1 MLDVFQ
7 FSSAWFLCLFVVN
20 LIPMSAENQ
29 QPPAERKTL
38 DDRQKMTELER
49 IRHSAAHVMA
59 TAIVKLWPDAQF
71 ASGPAVEKGF
81 YYDVE
86 LKHRISPEDFPKIEE
101 EMKKEIKANHV
112 FEKITVTREQA
123 LEDSKKGR
131 LGALG
136 ERPGNPSKFKIGNLQ
151 DIPEGEPITYYKS
164 GDFIDLCAGPHV
176 MRTGNIGA
184 FRLTTVASAYYKGDE
199 RNPQLQRIYGT
210 AFKNKTQLD
219 EYFKMVEEAKR
230 RDHRKIGQE
239 MGLYVIDTEF
249 VGPGL
254 PLWLPKGAAICEE
267 LEKLAKETE
276 FAAGYVRVKTP
287 HIAKEKMYLTSGH
300 LPILYKDSMF
310 PPMQMKDDQNILAEL
325 SQLEAKHQSLVA
337 QATMLKSITEVATLA
352 EGKIGEIR
360 SKVSPNASKAE
371 TLKAVETTLKVFG
384 KIIGADYDAGID
396 LEDYSKQLSSLRK
409 EVEQRRE
416 LILSSSRYYLKAM
429 NCPHHHRIFAAE
441 PRSYRDLPLRLAEYG
456 TNYRYEQSGELFGLM
471 RVRSL
476 NMNDAH
482 IYCTPE
488 QFAQE
493 FNAVNDLYLKY
504 FKIFGIEKYVMR
516 FSTSAPEGLGKKYV
530 NEPEL
535 WKKTEDM
542 VRQVL
547 IDSKIPYVEVPNEAA
562 FYGPKIDVQVWSV
575 IGREFT
581 LATNQVDF
589 AVPKRFGLVYRDKD
603 NTDKTPLCIHRA
615 PLGTHERFIGFLIEH
630 YAGNF
635 PLWLAPEQVRVLTLG
650 EEEPLLNYAKAIVS
664 ELRANFVRCEADF
677 GTDPIKAKIAE
688 AEKAKVHTM
697 LVIGGRDLEAGA
709 VSVRLHGKGNVGAKP
724 KGEVIADIL
733 LAIKERKA

>member
-1 MLDVFQ
+1 
-7 FSSAWFLCLFVVN
+7 
-20 LIPMSAENQ
+20 MSAEQ
-29 QPPAERKTL
+29 QEPKERKTL

-59 TAIVKLWPDAQF
+59 TAIARLWPDAQF
-71 ASGPAVEKGF
+71 ASGPAVENGF

-86 LKHRISPEDFPKIEE
+86 LSHRISPEDFPAIEA
-101 EMKKEIKANHV
+101 EMKKEIKANHT

-123 LEDSKKGR
+123 MADAKAGR
-131 LGALG
+131 LGALSARG
-136 ERPGNPSKFKIGNLQ
+136 AASKFKIGNLQ

-184 FRLTTVASAYYKGDE
+184 YKLTTVASAYYKGDE

-219 EYFKMVEEAKR
+219 EYFKMLEEAKR

-239 MGLYVIDTEF
+239 MGLFAIDPEYT
-249 VGPGL
+249 GPGM
-254 PLWLPKGAAICEE
+254 PLWLPKGTAIVEE
-267 LEKLAKETE
+267 LETLAKETE

-287 HIAKEKMYLTSGH
+287 HLAKEKMYKTSGH
-300 LPILYKDSMF
+300 LPYYADSIF
-310 PPMQMKDDQNILAEL
+310 PPIEVVELPKTLPVELMDPGMLKILRDAASTKMDIAIDKDDVWVLDQFKAVRKTLPKDMPL
-325 SQLEAKHQSLVA
+325 DAKI
-337 QATMLKSITEVATLA
+337 QALLKSVPESKA
-352 EGKIGEIR
+352 GEIII
-360 SKVSPNASKAE
+360 KALQ
-371 TLKAVETTLKVFG
+371 TLYNQLFYLE
-384 KIIGADYDAGID
+384 IAD
-396 LEDYSKQLSSLRK
+396 SLPAPD
-409 EVEQRRE
+409 
-416 LILSSSRYYLKAM
+416 SYYLKAM

-456 TNYRYEQSGELFGLM
+456 TCYRYEQSGELFGLM

-488 QFAQE
+488 QFAAE
-493 FNAVNDLYLKY
+493 FNAVNEMYLKY

-516 FSTSAPEGLGKKYV
+516 FSTSAPEGMGKKYV

-535 WKKTEDM
+535 WKQTEDM

-547 IDSKIPYVEVPNEAA
+547 IDSKINYVEVANEAA

-635 PLWLAPEQVRVLTLG
+635 PLWLAPDQVRVLTLNDDAA
-650 EEEPLLNYAKAIVS
+650 LLDYAKPIVS
-664 ELRANFVRCEADF
+664 ELRANFVRVSADF
-677 GTDPIKAKIAE
+677 GADPIKAKIAE

-697 LVIGGRDLEAGA
+697 LVIGGRDVEAGN
-709 VSVRLHGKGNVGAKP
+709 VSVRLHGKGNLGAKP
-724 KGEVIADIL
+724 KGEVVADIL
-733 LAIKERKA
+733 QAIKERRA

>member
-1 MLDVFQ
+1 MEDSNKQL
-7 FSSAWFLCLFVVN
+7 
-20 LIPMSAENQ
+20 
-29 QPPAERKTL
+29 ERKTL
-38 DDRQKMTELER
+38 DDRARMSELER
-49 IRHSAAHVMA
+49 IRHSCAHVMA
-59 TAIVKLWPDAQF
+59 TAILRLWPEAQF
-71 ASGPAVEKGF
+71 AAGPPVENGF
-81 YYDVE
+81 YYDME
-86 LKHRISPEDFPKIEE
+86 LSHRISPEDFLRIEE
-101 EMKKEIKANHV
+101 EMKKEIKANHT
-112 FEKITVTREQA
+112 FEKIVVARDQA
-123 LEDSKKGR
+123 LAEAQSGR
-131 LGALG
+131 LGGLG

-151 DIPEGEPITYYKS
+151 DIPEGEQITFYRN
-164 GDFIDLCAGPHV
+164 GDFVDLCAGPHV

-184 FRLTTVASAYYKGDE
+184 FKLTTVASAYYKGDE

-210 AFKNKTQLD
+210 AFKNKTDL
-219 EYFKMVEEAKR
+219 ENYFKMLEEAKR

-239 MGLYVIDTEF
+239 MGLFAIDTEY

-254 PLWLPKGAAICEE
+254 PLWLPKGAAIAEE

-276 FAAGYVRVKTP
+276 FQAGYVRVKTP

-300 LPILYKDSMF
+300 LPVLYAESMF
-310 PPMQMKDDQNILAEL
+310 PPMEL
-325 SQLEAKHQSLVA
+325 
-337 QATMLKSITEVATLA
+337 
-352 EGKIGEIR
+352 
-360 SKVSPNASKAE
+360 
-371 TLKAVETTLKVFG
+371 
-384 KIIGADYDAGID
+384 
-396 LEDYSKQLSSLRK
+396 LEDRGSTHAPGPDTAQQPKDAT
-409 EVEQRRE
+409 
-416 LILSSSRYYLKAM
+416 RYYLKAM

-456 TNYRYEQSGELFGLM
+456 TCYRYEQSGELFGLM

-488 QFAQE
+488 QFAAE
-493 FNAVNDLYLKY
+493 FNAVNDMYLKY

-516 FSTSAPEGLGKKYV
+516 FSTHDPSRLSGDSAKFV

-535 WKKTEDM
+535 WKQTESM
-542 VRQVL
+542 VRQTLV
-547 IDSKIPYVEVPNEAA
+547 DSKIPFVEVPNEAA

-589 AVPKRFGLVYRDKD
+589 AVPARFGLVYRDKD

-650 EEEPLLNYAKAIVS
+650 DEEPLVSYAKAIVA
-664 ELRANFVRCEADF
+664 ELRSHFVRAESDF
-677 GTDPIKAKIAE
+677 GTDKINGKIQRAE
-688 AEKAKVHTM
+688 EAKVHTM
-697 LVIGGRDLEAGA
+697 LVIGRRDMEAGN
-709 VSVRLHGKGNVGAKP
+709 VSVRVHGKGNLGAKP
-724 KGEVIADIL
+724 KADVVAEIVQ
-733 LAIKERKA
+733 AIRERQP

>member
-1 MLDVFQ
+1 
-7 FSSAWFLCLFVVN
+7 
-20 LIPMSAENQ
+20 MSAE
-29 QPPAERKTL
+29 QPEPKERKTL
-38 DDRQKMTELER
+38 DDRAKMTELER
-49 IRHSAAHVMA
+49 IRHSCAHVMA
-59 TAIVKLWPDAQF
+59 TAILRLWPDAQF
-71 ASGPAVEKGF
+71 AAGPPVENGF

-86 LKHRISPEDFPKIEE
+86 LSHRISPEDFPKIEE
-101 EMKKEIKANHV
+101 EMKKEIKANHT
-112 FEKITVTREQA
+112 FEKIVVTREQA
-123 LEDSKKGR
+123 LKDSQSGR
-131 LGALG
+131 LGGLS
-136 ERPGNPSKFKIGNLQ
+136 ERPGNPSKFKIGNLEE
-151 DIPEGEPITYYKS
+151 IPEGEQITYFKN
-164 GDFIDLCAGPHV
+164 GEFVDLCAGPHV

-184 FRLTTVASAYYKGDE
+184 FKLTTVASAYYKGDE

-210 AFKNKTQLD
+210 AFKNKTALD
-219 EYFKMVEEAKR
+219 EYFKMLEEAKR

-239 MGLYVIDTEF
+239 MGLFVIDTEY

-254 PLWLPKGAAICEE
+254 PLWLPKGTAMVEE

-276 FAAGYVRVKTP
+276 FQAGYVRVKTP

-300 LPILYKDSMF
+300 LPVLYAESMF
-310 PPMQMKDDQNILAEL
+310 PPMELREWPTIDSVLALMGKHVRERNIEIYERHKEKIEGFKKGQDPVKTAEEFFAGLSPEDQQ
-325 SQLEAKHQSLVA
+325 QLKIQIFGQVAFDNPKH
-337 QATMLKSITEVATLA
+337 
-352 EGKIGEIR
+352 G
-360 SKVSPNASKAE
+360 
-371 TLKAVETTLKVFG
+371 VE
-384 KIIGADYDAGID
+384 
-396 LEDYSKQLSSLRK
+396 
-409 EVEQRRE
+409 
-416 LILSSSRYYLKAM
+416 RYYLKAM

-456 TNYRYEQSGELFGLM
+456 CNYRYEQSGELFGLM

-488 QFAQE
+488 QFAAE
-493 FNAVNDLYLKY
+493 FNAVNEMYLKY

-516 FSTSAPEGLGKKYV
+516 FSTHDPSRLTGDNAKFV

-535 WKKTEDM
+535 WKQTEDM
-542 VRQVL
+542 VRRTL

-635 PLWLAPEQVRVLTLG
+635 PLWLAPEQVRVLTIG
-650 EEEPLLNYAKAIVS
+650 EEQPLVDYAKKITA
-664 ELRANFVRCEADF
+664 ELRANMVRAEGDY
-677 GTDPIKAKIAE
+677 GSDKINGKIQRAE
-688 AEKAKVHTM
+688 EAKVHTM
-697 LVIGGRDLEAGA
+697 LVIGGRDMQANA
-709 VSVRLHGKGNVGAKP
+709 VSVRVHGKGNLGAKP
-724 KGEVIADIL
+724 KAEVIAEIL
-733 LAIKERKA
+733 AAIRERRP

>member
-1 MLDVFQ
+1 
-7 FSSAWFLCLFVVN
+7 
-20 LIPMSAENQ
+20 MSAEQENLN
-29 QPPAERKTL
+29 ERKTL
-38 DDRQKMTELER
+38 DDRAKMTELER

-59 TAIVKLWPDAQF
+59 TAILRLWPDAQF
-71 ASGPAVEKGF
+71 AAGPPVENGF
-81 YYDVE
+81 YYDVD
-86 LKHRISPEDFPKIEE
+86 LKHRISPEDFPAIEA
-101 EMKKEIKANHV
+101 EMKKEIKANNV
-112 FEKITVTREQA
+112 FEKIVVTREQA
-123 LEDSKKGR
+123 LKDSESGR
-131 LGALG
+131 LGGLT
-136 ERPGNPSKFKIGNLQ
+136 ERPGNPSKFKIGNLEA
-151 DIPEGEPITYYKS
+151 IPEGEPITYFKN
-164 GDFIDLCAGPHV
+164 GDFVDLCAGPHV

-184 FRLTTVASAYYKGDE
+184 FKLTSVASAYYKGDE

-219 EYFKMVEEAKR
+219 EYFKMIEEAKR
-230 RDHRKIGQE
+230 RDHRKIGAE
-239 MGLYVIDTEF
+239 MGLFAIDTEY

-254 PLWLPKGAAICEE
+254 PLWLPKGTAIVEE

-287 HIAKEKMYLTSGH
+287 HIAREKMYLTSGH
-300 LPILYKDSMF
+300 LPILYAESMF
-310 PPMQMKDDQNILAEL
+310 PPMELVMETGWKDMPANLKKEIADGAKTILSDEL
-325 SQLEAKHQSLVA
+325 SKHG
-337 QATMLKSITEVATLA
+337 EV
-352 EGKIGEIR
+352 GK
-360 SKVSPNASKAE
+360 
-371 TLKAVETTLKVFG
+371 
-384 KIIGADYDAGID
+384 
-396 LEDYSKQLSSLRK
+396 
-409 EVEQRRE
+409 E
-416 LILSSSRYYLKAM
+416 LIPELTGSVDEQLKKLEKPILRERYYLKAM

-456 TNYRYEQSGELFGLM
+456 TCYRYEQSGELFGLM

-488 QFAQE
+488 QFAAE
-493 FNAVNDLYLKY
+493 FNAVNEMYLKY

-516 FSTSAPEGLGKKYV
+516 FSTHDPSRLTGDNAKFV

-589 AVPKRFGLVYRDKD
+589 AVPRKFGLVYRDKD

-635 PLWLAPEQVRVLTLG
+635 PLWLAPEQVRVMTIG
-650 EEEPLLNYAKAIVS
+650 EEEPLVNYAKAIAS
-664 ELRANFVRCEADF
+664 ELRANFVRCESDF
-677 GTDPIKAKIAE
+677 SSNKINGKIQE
-688 AEKAKVHTM
+688 AEQAKVHTM
-697 LVIGGRDLEAGA
+697 LVIGGRDMDAGN
-709 VSVRLHGKGNVGAKP
+709 VSVRLHGKGNIGAKP
-724 KGEVIADIL
+724 KGEVVADIL
-733 LAIKERKA
+733 AAIKERRA